1 MRASVVLGAL
11 LVGPL
16 AAACDNPLTPA
27 EVAGHYTLLDEAG
40 QNLPRLLSAT
50 LNCDV
55 FLTGGVLVLNE
66 DKSFVLDLY
75 QQMDCSR
82 GGGPIQDAGRTYPGT
97 FALSGNTIEFT
108 SPRLGQ
114 QPITFSGTLSGG
126 TVRLLIIDPDV
137 SAWGQLKPTLQRLTA
152 Y

>member
-1 MRASVVLGAL
+1 MRAAVALGAL

-16 AAACDNPLTPA
+16 AVACDDPLTPA
-27 EVAGHYTLLDEAG
+27 EIAGQYTLLDEDG
-40 QNLPRLLSAT
+40 RNLPRLLSAT

-66 DKSFVLDLY
+66 DKSFALDLY
-75 QQMDCSR
+75 QQIDCSR
-82 GGGPIQDAGRTYPGT
+82 GGGPVQDAGRTYPGT

-108 SPRLGQ
+108 TPRLGQ
-114 QPITFSGTLSGG
+114 PPITFSGTVSGVA
-126 TVRLLIIDPDV
+126 VRLLIIDPDV
-137 SAWGQLKPTLQRLTA
+137 SAWGQLKPTLRRLTG